1 MNIILTDLEK
11 KMKSV
16 SGVFSFI
23 DEATDALSRVSDAI
37 VDKIIQLIEKIFSK
51 KGKEENKNE

>member
-1 MNIILTDLEK
+1 
-11 KMKSV
+11 MKSV